1 MLTTSPPRQAE
12 LRALISG
19 FLTER
24 LESKLDKLSPDDPKR
39 PELQAQFIP
48 AVWLADAARRAGQI
62 QAVTH
67 SLKPNHPDAK
77 GTSLYAPPATLPA
90 LSVVG
95 SHCLGP
101 DFAGDVVG
109 NAAAL
114 DVYKFLKLEHAGQT
128 LLTLAQAGDPDLAAA
143 LSPDP
148 AQAGEWMQ
156 AFADLTAP
164 RGRVASHTQ
173 AKQLY
178 WLTGTDPHDDTAYH
192 LLAPLYASSLAHK
205 VYLTL
210 QDDRFGDAAKAARE
224 AKRHGLYSA
233 RPVREYPHMAVQ
245 QLGGT
250 KPQNISQLNSE
261 RRGNNHLLAS
271 LPPVWR
277 SISIKPLLHSESMFP
292 RYSRRPQVKAALR
305 DLYAFL
311 KTDPRPNK
319 ETSRRRDAWLGEL
332 FDQLLQF
339 RAELCSLPPG
349 WSQTPDCRL
358 GDAEKRWLDP
368 VGCADEDARLDR
380 AAPTDVA
387 EQISAAFARWI
398 GQQWLKY
405 PNPLL
410 LDVVA
415 FEFWRK
421 ALLEHIETE
430 ERERHDADE

>member
-1 MLTTSPPRQAE
+1 MAE
-12 LRALISG
+12 PDLQRTAQVRALISD
-19 FLTER
+19 FLHQR
-24 LESKLDKLSPDDPKR
+24 LADKLDKLAPDDPKR

-67 SLKPNHPDAK
+67 SLKPIHPDAK
-77 GTSLYAPPATLPA
+77 GTSLYAPPATLPK

-178 WLTGTDPHDDTAYH
+178 WLTSTDPHDDTAYH

-210 QDDRFGDAAKAARE
+210 QDDRFGDAAKAARAARK
-224 AKRHGLYSA
+224 AKQYSST
-233 RPVREYPHMAVQ
+233 PIHDYPEMAVQ

-277 SISIKPLLHSESMFP
+277 SIPIKPLLHSESMFP
-292 RYSRRPQVKAALR
+292 RYSRRDEVKAALGELR
-305 DLYAFL
+305 AFL
-311 KTDPRPNK
+311 KTDPTRNV
-319 ETSRRRDAWLGEL
+319 TTRQRRAAWVDEL
-332 FDQLLQF
+332 IDEFLQF
-339 RAELCSLPPG
+339 RAELASLPLG

-358 GDAEKRWLDP
+358 SDAEARWLDP
-368 VGCADEDARLDR
+368 TGCAQADAQWDR
-380 AAPTDVA
+380 PAPTDVA
-387 EQISAAFARWI
+387 ERISAAFAN
-398 GQQWLKY
+398 WLNAQMR
-405 PNPLL
+405 PPLPMG
-410 LDVVA
+410 DP
-415 FEFWRK
+415 EFAEWRK
-421 ALLEHIETE
+421 TMLAQIQAE
-430 ERERHDADE
+430 EREGRDADE